1 MKLKIWTIIF
11 LVTLVAVA
19 CDQIDD
25 ACDEEK
31 YGSAL
36 VSDFPDSLQAGVT
49 HELKVKYIIE
59 NSCGKFV
66 EFETIETPAQT
77 EIKVKLMYEGC
88 SCNLQFTEDSSYL
101 SIKHDT
107 AGLYL
112 YKFYLSDGTYDTYQ
126 LNVFE

>member
-59 NSCGKFV
+59 N
-66 EFETIETPAQT
+66 
-77 EIKVKLMYEGC
+77 
-88 SCNLQFTEDSSYL
+88 
-101 SIKHDT
+101 
-107 AGLYL
+107 
-112 YKFYLSDGTYDTYQ
+112 
-126 LNVFE
+126 

>member
-36 VSDFPDSLQAGVT
+36 VDDFPDSIQAGVM
-49 HELKVKYIIE
+49 HELEVKYIIE
-59 NSCGKFV
+59 NSCGEFV
-66 EFETIETPAQT
+66 EFETT
-77 EIKVKLMYEGC
+77 ESSTFTEVKVKLMYKGC
-88 SCNLQFTEDSSYL
+88 SCNLQFTEDSSYYAL
-101 SIKHDT
+101 LHDT
-107 AGLYL
+107 AGVYM
-112 YKFYLSDGTYDTYQ
+112 YKFFLSDGTYDTYQ